1 MEERDGGQVQAR
13 DDDVHNVR
21 EGRSPAQFQGQLG
34 AHASTRQRGDRD
46 LEERKG
52 QNPQALGS
60 ELAGPGAEPGQQVL
74 VGLFHGIA
82 TLSEQWTE
90 SAWAAAHPV
99 GVALRQSCPS
109 QSR

>member
-1 MEERDGGQVQAR
+1 MEERDGGQVQAH

-52 QNPQALGS
+52 QNPQALGRNS
-60 ELAGPGAEPGQQVL
+60 RAQV
-74 VGLFHGIA
+74 
-82 TLSEQWTE
+82 QN
-90 SAWAAAHPV
+90 PV
-99 GVALRQSCPS
+99 
-109 QSR
+109 SRCW